1 LGTYERETTG
11 ARSCCTVHD
20 PGTTKLLPSTQ
31 LPLPILINCSLR
43 LFLSFYQLMFSFRL
57 SISTLAV
64 FLFPL
69 DVLRLLYYFTV

>member
-31 LPLPILINCSLR
+31 LPLPILINCSLMLCSALTSSKR
-43 LFLSFYQLMFSFRL
+43 LKK
-57 SISTLAV
+57 AV
-64 FLFPL
+64 L
-69 DVLRLLYYFTV
+69 LRDYFDESLQ